1 MPARTLVVN
10 STHQDLANVVDF
22 LDAFAQDQGWDD
34 DLRDR
39 VVLVGSEAVTNA
51 MDHGNKFDADKE
63 VIIHLDVSAERVVL
77 SVQDEGE
84 GFVRSQVA
92 DPLADENLLRD
103 SGRGLFIIEE
113 LTDVVEY
120 DLSGRKIMLTFKRR

>member
-22 LDAFAQDQGWDD
+22 LDAFAQEQGWDD